1 VGTRG
6 CKLLQRRVNSATKAA
21 LDTRATVR
29 AAGHPPLVYRPVSP
43 VRIPVPQ
50 VRNPPGALGLCGV
63 RVDGRCGLRRSFIV
77 IG

>member
-1 VGTRG
+1 VGTRRRE
-6 CKLLQRRVNSATKAA
+6 LLQRRVNSATKAA

-50 VRNPPGALGLCGV
+50 VRNPPGALGLF
-63 RVDGRCGLRRSFIV
+63 GLRMD
-77 IG
+77 G